1 MMRIMPRPGDR
12 AILNAQEGAEVDPAI
27 LELLGKEGPILPRP
41 KNKQVSVTSSAKE
54 LKDNQGMES
63 GKPIAK
69 SDKERKPL
77 FPTLYAELARQK
89 ESRESLLAAETW
101 SGGVGKDEKK
111 VKQSQIER
119 AYNSL
124 NPADGFS
131 KLQQAMRVPF
141 LWNSYF
147 ENTVPPRPEEEMA
160 TPVEEAYFKHY
171 LNIERDKELVP
182 DTKSRIDWDKENA
195 GNSEY
200 VGIPQPVAQRVQAIA
215 DTLNTGRIYREYD
228 KYKAMNPDLPSR
240 DKIGEIYKFGKTLLK
255 SDKGEQANEGMSV
268 KYIERPDHY
277 QQHAT
282 GLDVLGKGGFG
293 LKWDKNN
300 GVLKVYDTYD
310 FPDKFIGENK
320 IPQRKRPLRI
330 REDIKFDPEKGS
342 YLLRDNMKNY
352 HEDESKYYE

>member
-1 MMRIMPRPGDR
+1 MPRPGNR
-12 AILNAQEGAEVDPAI
+12 STLNAQQGTEVDPAV
-27 LELLGKEGPILPRP
+27 LELLKKQGPILPRP
-41 KNKQVSVTSSAKE
+41 KREQVRTDST
-54 LKDNQGMES
+54 GP
-63 GKPIAK
+63 KP
-69 SDKERKPL
+69 DKKTKPL
-77 FPTLYAELARQK
+77 FPMLHSELARQK
-89 ESRESLLAAETW
+89 EYHEVPSFAKAW
-101 SGGVGKDEKK
+101 VGGVGKNEKK
-111 VKQSQIER
+111 IKQSQTER
-119 AYNSL
+119 AYNFT
-124 NPADGFS
+124 NPADGFLMAPYYS
-131 KLQQAMRVPF
+131 TLPLYSIINKHI
-141 LWNSYF
+141 S
-147 ENTVPPRPEEEMA
+147 PRPEKDKA

-240 DKIGEIYKFGKTLLK
+240 DKIGEIYKFGKTLLE

-277 QQHAT
+277 QEHSS
-282 GLDVLGKGGFG
+282 GLDILGEGGFG
-293 LKWDKNN
+293 LKWDKAN

-310 FPDKFIGENK
+310 LPSWATGKYK
-320 IPQRKRPLRI
+320 IPLRDRPLRI

-352 HEDESKYYE
+352 HEDETKYYK